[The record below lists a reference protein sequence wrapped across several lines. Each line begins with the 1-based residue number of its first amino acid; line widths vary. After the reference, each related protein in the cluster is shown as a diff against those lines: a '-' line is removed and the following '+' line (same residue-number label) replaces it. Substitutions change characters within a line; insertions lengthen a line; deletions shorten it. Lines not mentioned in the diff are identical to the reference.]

1 MTTGSSARIAWFAEI
16 GAQTERDRPAPDVT
30 LPPPGNVSATP
41 GRGQVT
47 IDWDAVDGAAGYL
60 VHRSP
65 TADGPRSVIDHRG
78 GEGLAVPR
86 GRYAATPLGNGG
98 TACSAVSPLPS
109 TEGGAGELSMPVRA
123 GSRAEAAE

>member
-60 VHRSP
+60 VHRSA
-65 TADGPRSVIDHRG
+65 TADGPWSVIDHRG
-78 GEGLAVPR
+78 GGVLGGGR
-86 GRYAATPLGNGG
+86 GPDCGQ
-98 TACSAVSPLPS
+98 PLPHP
-109 TEGGAGELSMPVRA
+109 EPAGCGGARA
-123 GSRAEAAE
+123 SAA